1 MEVEFLSNMR
11 YTLLASEEQWA
22 EWQQKLAKFWLYLEL
37 ASKPP
42 ALHYSPQ
49 GIQVLQPHVLSP
61 PITIQS
67 SPTSTSYVGMPSAPN
82 NTYHV
87 SDSHHA
93 LSKKRSFEGHLDEPA
108 AKRVSRPQT
117 TAPTPYPA
125 VAQASRREMLP
136 VRHEPVRLP
145 VPNLTVSTTMPPSH
159 SHNYSA
165 SGNLLQNVP
174 VLPPLN
180 SRAMASVYPAT
191 SQPWNSAAPLLTP
204 TGVLPPPQTSGYS
217 TPTRRHSPHTAQAL
231 MSLGSSPISAH
242 FPQNTSH
249 MSPSIFLQQRS
260 SPYRPVRHV
269 ETLLYPPPS
278 ASLHDYSANVDHMQY
293 QPLGRRNDYRPG
305 VLPHYSHSTFYDGT
319 PIRQPNFVSKH

>member
-22 EWQQKLAKFWLYLEL
+22 EWQQKLAKFWLYLDL

-49 GIQVLQPHVLSP
+49 GIQVLQPNILTP
-61 PITIQS
+61 PLTNQS
-67 SPTSTSYVGMPSAPN
+67 SPTSNSYMSGPN
-82 NTYHV
+82 TLNTAYPLPDPHY
-87 SDSHHA
+87 A
-93 LSKKRSFEGHLDEPA
+93 LSKKRSFEGNLDEPA
-108 AKRVSRPQT
+108 AKRISRPQT

-125 VAQASRREMLP
+125 AAHASRREMQPL
-136 VRHEPVRLP
+136 RHDPVRLP
-145 VPNLTVSTTMPPSH
+145 VPNLTVSTTMPQT
-159 SHNYSA
+159 HNYSS

-180 SRAMASVYPAT
+180 SRAMASVYPTT
-191 SQPWNSAAPLLTP
+191 SQPWNSSAPLLTP
-204 TGVLPPPQTSGYS
+204 TSVLPPPQPSGYS
-217 TPTRRHSPHTAQAL
+217 TPGRRHSPHTAQAL
-231 MSLGSSPISAH
+231 MSLGSSPVSAH
-242 FPQNTSH
+242 FPQNTNH

-278 ASLHDYSANVDHMQY
+278 ASLHDYSANIDHMQY

-319 PIRQPNFVSKH
+319 PIRQPNFVPKH